1 MDVSTLDNA
10 RLDAPAKIPF
20 NGSPTPTIGVEIELQ
35 VVDPQ
40 SFNLRQGSVE
50 LLEGLEGV
58 EGALD
63 HVKQE
68 LTQSTIEVI
77 TGVCSTVEEA
87 MVDLT
92 ASIRQV
98 YHLGDQLGMTLS
110 AAGTHPFG
118 QWRDQKIFP
127 NDRYQ
132 SLVDRIQWPARR
144 LLIYGLHVHVGLSS
158 GEKAIAV
165 SNALCSYLPHLL
177 ALSSS
182 SPFVDFE
189 DTGLASCRSKIFEG
203 MPTAGL
209 PYRLANYGE
218 FQRFMNTLVRAKAIQ
233 SIREIWWDIRP
244 HPGFGTL
251 EIRICDTPST
261 MHELASLVA
270 LVQTLVVALDE
281 RYEAG
286 VTMPVLQPW
295 IVRENKWRACRHG
308 LDASII
314 KTNEGDQGSLR
325 EVIPMLVERMMPI
338 AERLG
343 CAKELGAIP
352 GQIDAGASY
361 ERQRRVFEHSR
372 RLPDVVASV
381 AGEFRDSINARP
393 LAPRSS
399 EAPPEAS
406 AAAER
411 ND

>member
-20 NGSPTPTIGVEIELQ
+20 NGSPNPTIGVEIELQ

-40 SFNLRQGSVE
+40 SYNLHQGSVQI
-50 LLEGLEGV
+50 LERLAEV
-58 EGALD
+58 DGALD

-77 TGVCSTVEEA
+77 TGVCTTVDEA
-87 MVDLT
+87 MADLAT
-92 ASIRQV
+92 SIRQV
-98 YHLGDQLGMTLS
+98 YDLSDELGFTLAS
-110 AAGTHPFG
+110 AGTHPFG

-132 SLVDRIQWPARR
+132 HLVDRIQWPARR

-177 ALSSS
+177 ALSAS
-182 SPFVDFE
+182 SPFIDFE
-189 DTGLASCRSKIFEG
+189 DTGLASCRTKIFEG

-209 PYRLANYGE
+209 PYRLSNYGE
-218 FQRFMNTLVRAKAIQ
+218 FQRFMNTLVRARAIET
-233 SIREIWWDIRP
+233 IREIWWDIRP

-251 EIRICDTPST
+251 EIRICDAPST

-281 RYEAG
+281 RYDAG

-295 IVRENKWRACRHG
+295 IVRENKWRATRHG
-308 LDASII
+308 LDADVIS
-314 KTNEGDQGSLR
+314 TNDGDNGPLR
-325 EVIPMLVERMMPI
+325 DLIPQLVEQMQPI
-338 AERLG
+338 ADRLG
-343 CAKELGAIP
+343 CGPHLAAIP
-352 GQIDAGASY
+352 GHIDAGTSSD
-361 ERQRRVFEHSR
+361 RQRAAFARSK
-372 RLPDVVASV
+372 RLPDVVAHV
-381 AGEFRDSINARP
+381 AREFRESVDAVP
-393 LAPRSS
+393 DHVPVGGDG
-399 EAPPEAS
+399 
-406 AAAER
+406 AA
-411 ND
+411 